1 MLGIPLA
8 MWGGEVITGE
18 WYSAALS
25 STPTKRSGGFG
36 RFTEPEGF
44 GVDSGPRNHRE
55 PWFFRTQQFLDTFCS
70 QMQLLLEGCTGLSR

>member
-70 QMQLLLEGCTGLSR
+70 QM